1 MRGRERGRAA
11 GAGKVRPWIPR
22 EAAAAVG
29 TPCPGLPPGP
39 GGVDAGPHLEQGR
52 AGPDGGGGAGGGAG
66 RRRLLLPQPEA
77 GGGGGGGGEVA
88 LKGAGASRVRTGAR
102 GRRSRRLRGGRG
114 GAGGRRLLGARTG
127 EEGGSQRQ
135 GKAETCAAQLGTVVG
150 LDRSTREGLSV
161 CGRSRGASADL
172 FGEPEG
178 EREAERVGGHT
189 HSALLGKH
197 ASSGPDPSV
206 LQLCRLRNQ
215 EATEAKANPACPVTP
230 LGMVEAIH
238 NGAGRL
244 GRTVRT
250 GCSHCSVWPQPPPP
264 PPLQQPL
271 GQQEAAAH
279 SAAPTW
285 WWLKTGGGGKTGLE
299 RPERSQGEGK
309 HLQQDQ
315 EWT

>member
-1 MRGRERGRAA
+1 MPGLTWSRAGPGRT
-11 GAGKVRPWIPR
+11 
-22 EAAAAVG
+22 AAAAAAQVAE
-29 TPCPGLPPGP
+29 P
-39 GGVDAGPHLEQGR
+39 
-52 AGPDGGGGAGGGAG
+52 GGGASSSPSPRPAVAAVEGG
-66 RRRLLLPQPEA
+66 RWR
-77 GGGGGGGGEVA
+77 
-88 LKGAGASRVRTGAR
+88 LKGQELAGC
-102 GRRSRRLRGGRG
+102 GRALGDGGRG
-114 GAGGRRLLGARTG
+114 GSAGGGEGRAGGRRLLGARTG

-299 RPERSQGEGK
+299 RPERN
-309 HLQQDQ
+309 
-315 EWT
+315 

>member
-22 EAAAAVG
+22 EAAAAG

-52 AGPDGGGGAGGGAG
+52 AGPDGGGGGGAGGGAG

-114 GAGGRRLLGARTG
+114 GAGGRAASPRGQNRGGRRIPAAGKGRNLCGAAGDGGGSGPEHSGGSLCLRALPGRQRRLIRGAR
-127 EEGGSQRQ
+127 GG
-135 GKAETCAAQLGTVVG
+135 
-150 LDRSTREGLSV
+150 TR
-161 CGRSRGASADL
+161 GRACR
-172 FGEPEG
+172 
-178 EREAERVGGHT
+178 GHT

-299 RPERSQGEGK
+299 RPERN
-309 HLQQDQ
+309 
-315 EWT
+315 